1 MVTASKASTLL
12 YDETCGFCTAIV
24 QWVSRQERGN
34 RVQVM
39 PCQFALLTKKFNVT
53 EQQCL
58 SSIQLNLPDG
68 TVLTKGQAVAQVLS
82 LLWDSA
88 WPTRIARVPGIR
100 QVLDLGYTFI
110 AVNRHRLPGIKQM
123 CAAGNPNGCGVEGS
137 SSVLPRIQPSE
148 PAGTSR

>member
-1 MVTASKASTLL
+1 MAIATPTSTLL

-34 RVQVM
+34 RVKVM

-58 SSIQLNLPDG
+58 SSIQLNQPDG
-68 TVLTKGQAVAQVLS
+68 TVLTKGQAVATVLS
-82 LLWDSA
+82 LLWDNA

-100 QVLDLGYTFI
+100 QALDLGYTFI

-123 CAAGNPNGCGVEGS
+123 CAAGNPDGCGINGS
-137 SSVLPRIQPSE
+137 SSIS
-148 PAGTSR
+148 TSSTPLETASRSR